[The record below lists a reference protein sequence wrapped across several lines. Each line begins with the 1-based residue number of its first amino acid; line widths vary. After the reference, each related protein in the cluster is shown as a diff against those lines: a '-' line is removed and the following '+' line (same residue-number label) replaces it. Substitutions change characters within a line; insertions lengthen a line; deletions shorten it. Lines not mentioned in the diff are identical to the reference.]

1 MRSKIFF
8 SVFFV
13 LSVLSGFSSTWAAK
27 YSGEF
32 LSLGV
37 GGKAL
42 AMGGAF
48 VSLAD
53 DGFASYWNPAG
64 LVQLSQKE
72 LTLMHAETFGSL
84 VNHDFIGYVI
94 PLKKKEKKSALALSL
109 LGLSGGGIKI
119 TELENPKEPLGPA
132 NRPRVKKE
140 ESHGD
145 YVLFFSYAQEVKKKF
160 SLGGN
165 VKIIYRHLALNS
177 AFGFGLDW
185 GILARIHK
193 NFSFGLN
200 LMDAFT
206 TTLFY
211 DTGTKESI
219 YPTLKV
225 GFNFHKETGDF
236 KIVLSSDA
244 DLRIEGR
251 KYASQLWVEEKSLD
265 THFGG
270 ELSYQN
276 RLFGRMGIDQGNFT
290 AGAGL
295 LIKKFMVDFAF
306 LNHKDLDNSY
316 QFSLGVRF

>member
-1 MRSKIFF
+1 MKSK
-8 SVFFV
+8 VFISLF
-13 LSVLSGFSSTWAAK
+13 LLLLVLSGFSSTHAAK

-32 LSLGV
+32 LALGV

-42 AMGGAF
+42 GMGGAF
-48 VSLAD
+48 VSIAD
-53 DGFASYWNPAG
+53 DGFAPYWNPAG

-84 VNHDFIGYVI
+84 LNHDFIGYVI
-94 PLKKKEKKSALALSL
+94 PLKKKEKRSALALSL
-109 LGLSGGGIKI
+109 FGLSGGGIKI
-119 TELENPKEPLGPA
+119 TELEDPTKPIGPS

-145 YVLFFSYAQEVKKKF
+145 YVLFFSYAQEINKKL

-165 VKIIYRHLALNS
+165 VKVIYRNLALNS
-177 AFGFGLDW
+177 AFGFGFDW
-185 GILARIHK
+185 GVLVRIHK
-193 NFSFGLN
+193 NFSGGLN

-206 TTLFY
+206 TTIFY

-219 YPTLKV
+219 YPTLKT
-225 GFNFHKETGDF
+225 GFNFHKDISDF
-236 KIVLSSDA
+236 KIVLSFDS

-251 KYASQLWVEEKSLD
+251 KYASQFWMGENSLD
-265 THFGG
+265 THWGG

-276 RLFGRMGIDQGNFT
+276 RLFGRVGVDQGNFT

-295 LIKKFMVDFAF
+295 LIKKLMVDFAF
-306 LNHKDLDNSY
+306 LNQKDLDNTY
-316 QFSLGVRF
+316 RFSLGVRF

>member
-1 MRSKIFF
+1 MKGRVFF
-8 SVFFV
+8 CLFFV
-13 LSVLSGFSSTWAAK
+13 LLILFGLSLAQAAK

-32 LSLGV
+32 LTLGV

-42 AMGGAF
+42 GMGGAF

-53 DGFASYWNPAG
+53 DGFAPYWNPAG

-84 VNHDFIGYVI
+84 LNHDFIGYVL
-94 PLKKKEKKSALALSL
+94 PLKKRERRSALALSL

-119 TELENPKEPLGPA
+119 TELEDPTKPIGPS

-145 YVLFFSYAQEVKKKF
+145 YVLFFSYAQEINKKL

-165 VKIIYRHLALNS
+165 AKIIYRNLALNS
-177 AFGFGLDW
+177 AFGFGFDW
-185 GILARIHK
+185 GVLVRIHK
-193 NFSFGLN
+193 NFSGGLN

-219 YPTLKV
+219 YPALKT
-225 GFNFHKETGDF
+225 GFNFHKDISDF
-236 KIVLSSDA
+236 KIVLSFDS

-251 KYASQLWVEEKSLD
+251 KYASQFWMGESSLD
-265 THFGG
+265 THCGG

-276 RLFGRMGIDQGNFT
+276 RLFGRVGVDQGNFT

-295 LIKKFMVDFAF
+295 LVKKLMVDFAF
-306 LNHKDLDNSY
+306 LNQKDLDNTY
-316 QFSLGVRF
+316 RFSLGVRF

>member
-1 MRSKIFF
+1 MKSKIFF

-48 VSLAD
+48 VSVAD

-84 VNHDFIGYVI
+84 VNHDFIGYAL
-94 PLKKKEKKSALALSL
+94 PLQKKEKRSALAISL

-119 TELENPKEPLGPA
+119 TELEGPGDPGPA

-165 VKIIYRHLALNS
+165 IKVIYRNLAENS

-185 GILARIHK
+185 GILTRFHK

-219 YPTLKV
+219 YPTLKT
-225 GFNFHKETGDF
+225 GFNFHKEIRDF
-236 KIVLSSDA
+236 KIVLSFDS
-244 DLRIEGR
+244 DLRFEGR
-251 KYASQLWVEEKSLD
+251 KNSSQLWTGDNSLD
-265 THFGG
+265 THWGG

-276 RLFGRMGIDQGNFT
+276 KLFGRIGADQGNFT
-290 AGAGL
+290 FGAGL

-306 LNHKDLDNSY
+306 LNQKDLDNSY
-316 QFSLGVRF
+316 RFSLGVRF